1 VGAAAQAQGSLPQ
14 APDYRGEIRRGPD
27 GRLVAVPEP
36 PVIETAPGET
46 APGHPSMPA
55 QRAAVQAAPK
65 PAALV
70 VGPGERIATISEA
83 ARQARDGD
91 VIEIKSGEY
100 RGQPAVW
107 TQRDITIRGVGKR
120 PVMVADNRLAED
132 KGIWVVRGD
141 RVRIEN
147 IEFRGARVADMN
159 GAGIRFDRG
168 SLTVVRCGFF
178 DNEMGILTAN
188 SPDLSLQV
196 FDSEFADAP
205 RTTNDFHHLIY
216 VGRIGK
222 FVLRGSRFR
231 NGFYGHLVKSRAR
244 ENHLLYNAIFDGA
257 HGHASY
263 EVDLPNGGLVYMI
276 GNVVGQGPE
285 TENPAVIAY
294 GSEGLHWS
302 QNAIYLAH
310 NTVINDAPNGNFLAI
325 RGNRGPDAVEVWALN
340 NLVVGPGDFQRPAQG
355 RFEGNRSVG
364 RRDRVRRTPGP
375 PGQPVAATRF
385 GSAAGQRRDGRPAA
399 ECRIHRSGWHAQ
411 HPHEQFAVSRSLP
424 VDSGQSASL
433 LPNPEGHWQRAGA
446 AKKNDPRRGR
456 LSSQG
461 YGDQADLRRRRA
473 VMPERPAPSRA
484 RVPGSGTELPCP
496 PPWPQLPP
504 SLATFDT

>member
-1 VGAAAQAQGSLPQ
+1 MIARFPSRAAWRLLLAGLVLLGNGGWTFAQPAGGLPRS
-14 APDYRGEIRRGPD
+14 PDYRGEIRRGPD

-36 PVIETAPGET
+36 PVIETAPVEP
-46 APGHPSMPA
+46 APPPAAAPLHPQSPA
-55 QRAAVQAAPK
+55 QAAPVPAAPK
-65 PAALV
+65 PAVLV
-70 VGPGERIATISEA
+70 VGRGERIATITEA

-107 TQRDITIRGVGKR
+107 TQRDITIRGVGRR
-120 PVMVADNRLAED
+120 PVMVADNQLAED
-132 KGIWVVRGD
+132 KGIWVVRGE

-147 IEFRGARVADMN
+147 IEFRGARVSDMN

-168 SLTVVRCGFF
+168 SLTVVRCAFF

-188 SPDLSLQV
+188 SPELSLQV
-196 FDSEFADAP
+196 VDSEFADAQ

-244 ENHLLYNAIFDGA
+244 ENHLLYNVIFDGA
-257 HGHASY
+257 QGHASY

-285 TENPAVIAY
+285 TENPAIIAY

-310 NTVINDAPNGNFLAI
+310 NTVINDASQGNFLAI
-325 RGNRGPDAVEVWALN
+325 RSNRGPNAVEVWALN

-355 RFEGNRSVG
+355 RFEGNQTAQRSSLVEQEG
-364 RRDRVRRTPGP
+364 VPTRLPPQSPLRGTVRP
-375 PGQPVAATRF
+375 PGEAGNVA
-385 GSAAGQRRDGRPAA
+385 
-399 ECRIHRSGWHAQ
+399 
-411 HPHEQFAVSRSLP
+411 L
-424 VDSGQSASL
+424 
-433 LPNPEGHWQRAGA
+433 
-446 AKKNDPRRGR
+446 
-456 LSSQG
+456 
-461 YGDQADLRRRRA
+461 
-473 VMPERPAPSRA
+473 APSA
-484 RVPGSGTELPCP
+484 EFVFPVGTKALKLPAQLAPGAF
-496 PPWPQLPP
+496 Q
-504 SLATFDT
+504 

>member
-1 VGAAAQAQGSLPQ
+1 VSRSIVVCCAGLALLQSLLIVGAAAQAQGSLPQ

-364 RRDRVRRTPGP
+364 RRDLIEYGGLPVRLANLSPLRGSVRP
-375 PGQPVAATRF
+375 PG
-385 GSAAGQRRDGRPAA
+385 SAGT
-399 ECRIHRSGWHAQ
+399 
-411 HPHEQFAVSRSLP
+411 
-424 VDSGQSASL
+424 VDL
-433 LPNPEGHWQRAGA
+433 LPNAEFTDPVGTRNIRMSSSLSPGA
-446 AKKNDPRRGR
+446 F
-456 LSSQG
+456 Q
-461 YGDQADLRRRRA
+461 
-473 VMPERPAPSRA
+473 
-484 RVPGSGTELPCP
+484 
-496 PPWPQLPP
+496 
-504 SLATFDT
+504 